1 MQAQSINTHQPGNNN
16 PKAGTRRNPVS
27 SKTSGIRFLKH
38 CVTNG
43 AVKARVWYSLDNRVD
58 GRKCVTLYAKDYSRE
73 LGQIFADEYIN
84 ETDTMTDY
92 FERGRVVLFEGHP
105 LYFAA
110 RERAEAN
117 DAAWQAKW
125 AKKRQA

>member
-1 MQAQSINTHQPGNNN
+1 MQAQSINPHQTGNNK
-16 PKAGTRRNPVS
+16 PTGGTRRNPVS

-38 CVTNG
+38 YVTNG
-43 AVKARVWYSLDNRVD
+43 VVKARVWYSLDNRID

-73 LGQIFADEYIN
+73 LGPVFADEYIN

-105 LYFAA
+105 HYAAA

-125 AKKRQA
+125 AKKHQA